1 MKKRKEKQKKD
12 KGNYLL
18 ITGVIIGLFG
28 GMIIGMMVQQAIFV
42 SAVAEVGRSLEGSTF
57 DIEIDINET
66 HMVDR
71 IIDNFLPVFN
81 LTEEQEASLR

>member
-1 MKKRKEKQKKD
+1 MKKRKEKQKN
-12 KGNYLL
+12 KGTYLL
-18 ITGVIIGLFG
+18 ITGVLVGLIGGIML
-28 GMIIGMMVQQAIFV
+28 GMLIQQMMFTAA
-42 SAVAEVGRSLEGSTF
+42 AVEVGRSLEGSTF

-71 IIDNFLPVFN
+71 MMYNFLPIFN